1 MKTTLAAWIV
11 VATCAA
17 AHAAEPQKTRRT
29 RTVPGPY
36 PKIIKLPRVPEA
48 PDRPAT
54 SVLLYDT
61 DLTGRDLVFLQ
72 TANESGLHQL
82 ALASLA
88 LERADSEQ
96 VKAVAEALAGTQAA
110 ENKQL
115 VRLASLKGLSLAIPI
130 EQNPAADFAG
140 LTGPKFDKKWID
152 RLVAVN
158 AIAVTAYESGTQ
170 SADAEIKAFAEAM
183 LPLAQ
188 AKLQIANRLAGRSP
202 ATSSTSLRP

>member
-1 MKTTLAAWIV
+1 MDRGRSLP
-11 VATCAA
+11 A
-17 AHAAEPQKTRRT
+17 AHAAEAQTKTRRT

-54 SVLLYDT
+54 GVLLYDT

-72 TANESGLHQL
+72 TAHETGLRQL
-82 ALASLA
+82 ALADLA
-88 LERADSEQ
+88 STHAESEQ
-96 VKAVAEALAGTQAA
+96 VKAVADAIDGTQAA

-115 VRLASLKGLSLAIPI
+115 VRLASLKGLSLAVPVT
-130 EQNPAADFAG
+130 PDAAAEFAG
-140 LTGPKFDKKWID
+140 LKGLKFDKKWIE

-158 AIAVTAYESGTQ
+158 VIAVTAYETGTQ
-170 SADAEIKAFAEAM
+170 SADIEIKAFADAM

-188 AKLQIANRLAGRSP
+188 AKLQIAHRLAGKTP
-202 ATSSTSLRP
+202 AAAASNR